1 MDNLVYTVWLSLSCT
16 AGLETFSKLL
26 NKFSSPEKIY
36 DADGESIASCIGSRS
51 SDYNLLIDKS
61 LDRAEHIVDF
71 CKRKNIGILTYFNDG
86 FPDNLRK
93 IKNPPVLLYYRGVLP
108 DFNAE
113 TFVSIVGTRLITEYG
128 KKNTFSVSCDL
139 ARAGAVIVSGMAI
152 GIDGVAHAGALAAG
166 EKTVAFLGCGID
178 ICYPIHHRKLAQ
190 NIVKRGCVMTE
201 YAPGTR
207 PDKHNFPTRN
217 RLISGLS
224 SATLLIEGRER
235 SGALITARRALEQKR
250 LVYALPGNVGNVNS
264 EASNLIIKNGAK
276 LFTSADDIVRDFDK
290 IFPGKLNPF
299 VLSEEYKVD
308 MDFVLSELEVSS
320 EVRSFDKT
328 RAAENSTAKTY
339 CSQPLTQ
346 EDAPQKEK
354 IEKAENDVLN
364 FDKNTLSLYK
374 KIPVN
379 KDCSVEDLIDESHT
393 LRDVMQ
399 CLLKLEIAKFI
410 VMLPG
415 DRVKRNLK

>member
-26 NKFSSPEKIY
+26 GKFSSSEKIY
-36 DADGESIASCIGSRS
+36 DADAESIASCIGSRS
-51 SDYNLLIDKS
+51 SDYNLLVDKS
-61 LDRAEHIVDF
+61 LERAERIVEF
-71 CKRKNIGILTYFNDG
+71 CKRKNIGILTYFDKN
-86 FPDNLRK
+86 FPQNLKK

-108 DFNAE
+108 DFNKE
-113 TFVSIVGTRLITEYG
+113 TFVSIVGTRLLTAYG
-128 KKNTFSVSCDL
+128 RKNTFSVSCDL
-139 ARAGAVIVSGMAI
+139 ARAGAIIVSGMAI
-152 GIDGVAHAGALAAG
+152 GIDGVAHSGALAAG
-166 EKTVAFLGCGID
+166 KRTVAVLGCGID

-190 NIVKRGCVMTE
+190 NIVKNGCVITE

-224 SATLLIEGRER
+224 DATLLIEGRER

-250 LVYALPGNVGNVNS
+250 LVYALPGNVGNANS
-264 EASNLIIKNGAK
+264 EASNLIIKNGAR

-299 VLSEEYKVD
+299 VLSEEFKVD

-328 RAAENSTAKTY
+328 RITENSPNKAHKQ
-339 CSQPLTQ
+339 SFLGDESASP
-346 EDAPQKEK
+346 KEK
-354 IEKAENDVLN
+354 IEKAESDVLN

>member
-1 MDNLVYTVWLSLSCT
+1 MDKLLHTVWLSLSCT
-16 AGLETFSKLL
+16 PGLETFSKLL
-26 NKFSSPEKIY
+26 NRFESPEKIY

-61 LDRAEHIVDF
+61 TERAERIIDF
-71 CKRKNIGILTYFNDG
+71 CKRKNIGILTYFDDR
-86 FPDNLRK
+86 FPNKLRK
-93 IKNPPVLLYYRGVLP
+93 IKNPPVLFYYRGVLP
-108 DFNAE
+108 DFNSE
-113 TFVSIVGTRLITEYG
+113 TFISIVGTRLLTEYG
-128 KKNTFSVSCDL
+128 KRNTFSASCDL
-139 ARAGAVIVSGMAI
+139 ARAGAIIVSGMAI

-166 EKTVAFLGCGID
+166 KRTVAILGCGID

-190 NIVKRGCVMTE
+190 NIVKTGCVITE

-224 SATLLIEGRER
+224 DATLLIEGRER

-276 LFTSADDIVRDFDK
+276 LFTSADDVVRDFDK
-290 IFPGKLNPF
+290 IYPGKLNPF
-299 VLSEEYKVD
+299 VLSEQFDAD
-308 MDFVLSELEVSS
+308 MDFILSELEVSS
-320 EVRSFDKT
+320 DVRDLDNTRNTEKSPKKTDRQTPSVKESVMDKEQIEKKESEVLAFDK
-328 RAAENSTAKTY
+328 S
-339 CSQPLTQ
+339 
-346 EDAPQKEK
+346 
-354 IEKAENDVLN
+354 
-364 FDKNTLSLYK
+364 TLSLYK

-393 LRDVMQ
+393 LREVMQ

-415 DRVKRNLK
+415 DRVKRNLE

>member
-1 MDNLVYTVWLSLSCT
+1 MDKLLHTVWLSLSCT
-16 AGLETFSKLL
+16 PGLETFSKLL
-26 NKFSSPEKIY
+26 NRFSSPEKIY

-61 LDRAEHIVDF
+61 LERTKRIIDF
-71 CKRKNIGILTYFNDG
+71 CKRKNIGILTYFDDN
-86 FPDNLRK
+86 FPENLRK
-93 IKNPPVLLYYRGVLP
+93 IKNPPVLIYYRGVLP
-108 DFNAE
+108 DFNNE
-113 TFVSIVGTRLITEYG
+113 TFISIVGTRLLTEYG
-128 KKNTFSVSCDL
+128 KKNAFSVSCDL

-152 GIDGVAHAGALAAG
+152 GIDGVAHSGALAAG
-166 EKTVAFLGCGID
+166 KKTVAILGCGID

-190 NIVKRGCVMTE
+190 NIVKCGCVITE

-207 PDKHNFPTRN
+207 PDRHNFPTRN

-224 SATLLIEGRER
+224 DATLLIEGRER
-235 SGALITARRALEQKR
+235 SGALITARRALEQR
-250 LVYALPGNVGNVNS
+250 RFVYALPGNVGNANS

-290 IFPGKLNPF
+290 IYPGKLNPF
-299 VLSEEYKVD
+299 ILSESFKTD
-308 MDFVLSELEVSS
+308 MNYVLSELKVSS

-328 RAAENSTAKTY
+328 RITENVYVNSTKP
-339 CSQPLTQ
+339 SSV
-346 EDAPQKEK
+346 KEAVTEK
-354 IEKAENDVLN
+354 EQIEKAESEVFA

-379 KDCSVEDLIDESHT
+379 KDCSVENLIDESHT

>member
-1 MDNLVYTVWLSLSCT
+1 MDNFLHTVWLSLSCT
-16 AGLETFSKLL
+16 PGLETFSKLL
-26 NKFSSPEKIY
+26 NRFSSPEKIY

-51 SDYNLLIDKS
+51 SDYNLLIDKR
-61 LDRAEHIVDF
+61 LERAERIIDF
-71 CKRKNIGILTYFNDG
+71 CKRKNIGILTYFDDK

-108 DFNAE
+108 DFNNE
-113 TFVSIVGTRLITEYG
+113 TFISIVGTRLLTDYG

-152 GIDGVAHAGALAAG
+152 GIDGVAHSGALAAG
-166 EKTVAFLGCGID
+166 KKTVAILGCGID

-190 NIVKRGCVMTE
+190 NIVKCGCVITE

-207 PDKHNFPTRN
+207 PDKYNFPIRN

-224 SATLLIEGRER
+224 EATLIIEGRER

-290 IFPGKLNPF
+290 FYPGKLNPF
-299 VLSEEYKVD
+299 ALSEQFNTD
-308 MDFVLSELEVSS
+308 MNFVLSELEVSS

-328 RAAENSTAKTY
+328 RITEN
-339 CSQPLTQ
+339 
-346 EDAPQKEK
+346 APVKSNESSSPKEEAVTDEK
-354 IEKAENDVLN
+354 QIEKVESEVFA